1 MGIPASLNLYTL
13 VVMKNRNIKAFL
25 PALLFFSGIVTA
37 QPAKNAQS
45 YYDQGIKLK
54 DERKVTEALE
64 KFKQAIAI
72 NPKHTDALYQAG
84 WCQNDLKNYSSA
96 IDYLRRSG
104 QSGIA
109 TPKLYF
115 EMGYAF
121 EKSSKDD
128 SATHYYNK
136 CLELKSDY
144 SNAFKQ
150 LGFMAYYKDDYEN
163 ALANFTKYEETAKSE
178 IKDYLYWY
186 RKGFTYNALKQ
197 YANAK
202 APLQKSLGL
211 KNDYI
216 NTHLELGFAAS
227 KLKQDEDAIGYFKAA
242 IVIDPKSHIPY
253 NGIAEVYRDN
263 KKDMNEAMNWY
274 KKTLAINATERKA
287 CFGMGYCLN
296 SQQKFE
302 EAIPYLKTAIE
313 KENTYTA
320 AYVELGYSYY
330 KTGKETDAEK
340 NFTKAIEL
348 SPKNE
353 NARFYACLMYIKQ
366 KNKARA
372 QKMVDELKALS
383 SKHVSNLQ
391 PKVDAL

>member
-1 MGIPASLNLYTL
+1 MKSRTIKNSLL
-13 VVMKNRNIKAFL
+13 
-25 PALLFFSGIVTA
+25 ALLFCPGIALA
-37 QPAKNAQS
+37 QPAKDAQS

-54 DERKVTEALE
+54 EEKKPAEALE

-84 WCQNDLKNYSSA
+84 WCQNDLRNYNSA

-104 QSGIA
+104 QSGVA

-128 SATHYYNK
+128 SAIHYYNK
-136 CLELKSDY
+136 CLELKPDY
-144 SNAFKQ
+144 SNALKQ

-163 ALANFTKYEETAKSE
+163 ALAKFNKYEQAAKSE
-178 IKDYLYWY
+178 ITDYLYWY

-202 APLQKSLGL
+202 EPLQKSLTL

-216 NTHLELGFAAS
+216 NTHLELGFAAT
-227 KLKQDEDAIGYFKAA
+227 KLKQDEDAIGHFKAA
-242 IVIDPKSHIPY
+242 MAIDPKSHIPY

-274 KKTLAINATERKA
+274 KKTLAINPTERKA

-296 SQQKFE
+296 SQQKY
-302 EAIPYLKTAIE
+302 ADALSYLKTAVE
-313 KENTYTA
+313 KEPTYTA
-320 AYVELGYSYY
+320 AYVELGYSYF
-330 KTGKETDAEK
+330 KTGSDADAEK
-340 NFTKAIEL
+340 SFVKAIEL
-348 SPKNE
+348 NPKNE

-366 KNKARA
+366 KNKTRA
-372 QKMVDELKALS
+372 QKMLDELKTLS
-383 SKHVSNLQ
+383 SKHVSTLQ